1 MAFSTPEWDLALFK
15 LINMQWRSDVLD
27 VLMPIFS
34 DRMLVWVIAI
44 PLVIFAG
51 IKTKKW
57 RNLLISLAI
66 IGAVVGAT
74 DLTTNVVKD
83 AVGRVRPN
91 NAIAQSNYYSY
102 NKSEWLQRPANFVQT
117 DTSGSS
123 FFSGHAANSMA
134 AVTIAMLMWPK
145 LRSFLWLLPLI
156 IGYSRVYLSKHYPL
170 DVLSGWAF
178 GLCFSYLLWKV
189 VLYRFA
195 PDWSKSSEQ
204 STS

>member
-1 MAFSTPEWDLALFK
+1 MAFSTPEWDLTLFK
-15 LINMQWRSDVLD
+15 LINMQWRTDVLD

-44 PLVIFAG
+44 PLIILAG

-57 RNLLISLAI
+57 RNLLISIAI
-66 IGAVVGAT
+66 IGAVVGII

-83 AVGRVRPN
+83 AAGRVRPN

-102 NKSEWLQRPANFVQT
+102 NRSEWLQRPVNFVQK

-123 FFSGHAANSMA
+123 FFSGHAANSIA
-134 AVTIAMLMWPK
+134 AATIAMLMWPK

-156 IGYSRVYLSKHYPL
+156 IGYSRVYLAKHYPM

-178 GLCFSYLLWKV
+178 GLCLSYMLWKI
-189 VLYRFA
+189 VLYRLA
-195 PDWSKSSEQ
+195 PVWEKNPEQ
-204 STS
+204 TPN